1 MVINNTLTNK
11 IMRKVMYM
19 LMATGLLTFA
29 SCASTENAVEE
40 GAEEVE
46 DATEEAADEVE
57 DAVDR

>member
-1 MVINNTLTNK
+1 
-11 IMRKVMYM
+11 MRKVMYM

-29 SCASTENAVEE
+29 SCASTENTVEE

-46 DATEEAADEVE
+46 DAAEEAADEVE